1 MIRGAPDTLPETDP
15 MRLTPLAAILAIALA
30 LTACGPTT
38 PLWSP
43 QSFRNGAGEP
53 VDPVYGTPV
62 PGYPLRT
69 M

>member
-1 MIRGAPDTLPETDP
+1 
-15 MRLTPLAAILAIALA
+15 MRPTRLIVILAIALA
-30 LTACGPTT
+30 LAECGPTT
-38 PLWSP
+38 PLWGP
-43 QSFRNGAGEP
+43 DSFRNGAGEP

>member
-1 MIRGAPDTLPETDP
+1 MRPTL
-15 MRLTPLAAILAIALA
+15 LAAILAALLGLA
-30 LTACGPTT
+30 ACGPTT
-38 PLWSP
+38 PLFGP

-53 VDPVYGTPV
+53 VDPVYGTPI